1 MTLGQLLEN
10 VPVSKMFQTTFGSM
24 AVTHDVEIAG
34 IRYDSSKIQ
43 QGDMFVALRGV
54 KTDGHLFVTDAIS
67 RGAKAV
73 VMEDDDAVPD
83 PYFMH
88 TGVVKIVVS
97 NSRRALAKLS
107 AAWYGNPA
115 QSLRLIG
122 VTGTNGKTT
131 TAYVIR
137 HLLEQSA
144 PHARVGLIGTIEIIV
159 GNEHLPATHTTPESL
174 ELHGVLSKMKE
185 AGCTHVV
192 MEVSSHALYQH
203 RVFGLDFEAA
213 VFTNLTQDH
222 LDYHGTMDEYLN
234 SKKVLFDTLSVN
246 AVAAINADD
255 PSALKM
261 VRDSAARCVTYGFTP
276 TAEIRAENTAL
287 SIAQTTYTLCAP
299 SGSCNVQTPLV
310 GKFNVSNALGAAAVC
325 LSLGTSLEAIRDGLA
340 TFTAAPGRFDRVD
353 SSKGWTAIIDY
364 AHTPDALEKNL
375 EALRDVMP
383 ENSGRLITV
392 FGAGGDRDKSKRP
405 LMGRIV
411 EEKSDLT
418 IVTSDNPRTEDP
430 TAIIRDICAGLKH
443 PEKAIC
449 EPDRGEAIRKAC
461 TMAASGDVMF
471 IAGKGHENYQVIGSE
486 KKHFSDKETVQKYL

>member
-34 IRYDSSKIQ
+34 IHYDSSKIQ

-73 VMEDDDAVPD
+73 VMDDDDAVPD

-137 HLLEQSA
+137 HLLERSTLR
-144 PHARVGLIGTIEIIV
+144 ARVGLIGTIETII
-159 GNEHLPATHTTPESL
+159 GEDHLPATHTTPESL

-192 MEVSSHALYQH
+192 MEVSSHALHQH

-213 VFTNLTQDH
+213 VFTSLTQDH

-234 SKKVLFDTLSVN
+234 SKKMLFDTLSVN
-246 AVAAINADD
+246 AVAAINVDD

-261 VRDSAARCVTYGFTP
+261 VRDSAARCVTYGFAP
-276 TAEIRAENTAL
+276 SAEIRAENTTL

-299 SGSCNVQTPLV
+299 SGFCNVHTPLV

-325 LSLGTSLEAIRDGLA
+325 LSLGTSLEAIREGLA

-364 AHTPDALEKNL
+364 AHTPDALEKSL
-375 EALRDVMP
+375 GALRDVMP
-383 ENSGRLITV
+383 ESGGRLITV

-411 EEKSDLT
+411 EEKSDVT

-430 TAIIRDICAGLKH
+430 AAIIQDICAGLKH

-449 EPDRGEAIRKAC
+449 EPDRGEAIKKAC
-461 TMAASGDVMF
+461 TMAASGDVVF
-471 IAGKGHENYQVIGSE
+471 IAGKGHENYQAIGSE

>member
-34 IRYDSSKIQ
+34 IHYDSSKIQ
-43 QGDMFVALRGV
+43 RGDMFVALRGV

-97 NSRRALAKLS
+97 SSRRALAKLS
-107 AAWYGNPA
+107 ASWYGNPA

-144 PHARVGLIGTIEIIV
+144 PRARVGLIGTIETIV
-159 GNEHLPATHTTPESL
+159 GNEHFPAIHTTPESL

-185 AGCTHVV
+185 AGCTYVV
-192 MEVSSHALYQH
+192 MEVSSHALHQH

-246 AVAAINADD
+246 TVAAINVDD

-261 VRDSAARCVTYGFTP
+261 VRDSAARCVTYGFAQA
-276 TAEIRAENTAL
+276 AEIRAENTTF

-299 SGSCNVQTPLV
+299 SGSCTVHTPLV

-325 LSLGTSLEAIRDGLA
+325 LSLGISLDAIREGLA

-364 AHTPDALEKNL
+364 AHTPDALEKSL
-375 EALRDVMP
+375 GALRDVMP
-383 ENSGRLITV
+383 ENGGRLITV

-411 EEKSDLT
+411 EEKSDVT

-430 TAIIRDICAGLKH
+430 AAIIQDICAGLMH
-443 PEKAIC
+443 PKKVIC
-449 EPDRGEAIRKAC
+449 ESDRGEAIKKAC
-461 TMAASGDVMF
+461 TIATSGDVVF

-486 KKHFSDKETVQKYL
+486 KKYFSDKETVQKYL

>member
-34 IRYDSSKIQ
+34 IHYDSSKIQ
-43 QGDMFVALRGV
+43 RGDMFVALRGV
-54 KTDGHLFVTDAIS
+54 KTDGHRFVTDAIS

-137 HLLEQSA
+137 HLLERSA
-144 PHARVGLIGTIEIIV
+144 LPARVGLIGTIETII
-159 GNEHLPATHTTPESL
+159 GDDHFPATHTTPESL
-174 ELHGVLSKMKE
+174 ELHAVLSKMKE

-192 MEVSSHALYQH
+192 MEVSSHALHQH

-222 LDYHGTMDEYLN
+222 LDYHRTMDEYLN

-246 AVAAINADD
+246 AVAAINVDD

-261 VRDSAARCVTYGFTP
+261 VRDSAARCVTYGFIP

-287 SIAQTTYTLCAP
+287 SIAQTTYTLYAP
-299 SGSCNVQTPLV
+299 SGSCNIHTPLV

-325 LSLGTSLEAIRDGLA
+325 FSLGTSLEAIREGLA
-340 TFTAAPGRFDRVD
+340 TFTTAPGRFDRVD
-353 SSKGWTAIIDY
+353 SPKGWTAIIDY
-364 AHTPDALEKNL
+364 AHTPDALEKSL
-375 EALRDVMP
+375 GALRDVMP
-383 ENSGRLITV
+383 ESGGRLITV

-411 EEKSDLT
+411 EEKSDVT

-430 TAIIRDICAGLKH
+430 AAIIQDICAGLKH

-461 TMAASGDVMF
+461 TMAASGDVVF